1 MYRLRFDVETR
12 NVATELVR
20 MRFNSLLRFD
30 VETRNVA
37 TKYKYNDTTYSCG
50 LM

>member
-12 NVATELVR
+12 NVATLTRSNQIGQV
-20 MRFNSLLRFD
+20 LRFD

-37 TKYKYNDTTYSCG
+37 TVGNV
-50 LM
+50 

>member
-12 NVATELVR
+12 NVATGVE
-20 MRFNSLLRFD
+20 NKTYKAWLRFD

-37 TKYKYNDTTYSCG
+37 TCLTV
-50 LM
+50 

>member
-12 NVATELVR
+12 NVATVTLG
-20 MRFNSLLRFD
+20 NITLLSLRFD

-37 TKYKYNDTTYSCG
+37 T
-50 LM
+50 

>member
-12 NVATELVR
+12 NVATTRRR
-20 MRFNSLLRFD
+20 MSEFLELRFD

-37 TKYKYNDTTYSCG
+37 TGAVTTVSGKGCG

>member
-12 NVATELVR
+12 NVATDRLGTWI
-20 MRFNSLLRFD
+20 FNELRFD

-37 TKYKYNDTTYSCG
+37 TH
-50 LM
+50 